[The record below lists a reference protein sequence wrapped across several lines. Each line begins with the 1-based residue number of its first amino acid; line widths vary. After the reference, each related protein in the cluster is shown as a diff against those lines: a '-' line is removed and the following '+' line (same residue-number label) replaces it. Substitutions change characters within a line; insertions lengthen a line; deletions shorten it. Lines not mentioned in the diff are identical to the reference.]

1 LVNGKLSGI
10 ISKTDVVKVL
20 SELRNQTW
28 NFLNMVAIFVAFL
41 SDTYLVLNKW
51 NSYKNYLGR

>member
-20 SELRNQTW
+20 SELRNQAW
-28 NFLNMVAIFVAFL
+28 NFL
-41 SDTYLVLNKW
+41 
-51 NSYKNYLGR
+51 KNCD